1 MRRIKNQESLWY
13 HMNMRRIIVKEG
25 PLVFMR
31 NVLVMEVV
39 AAIVMYVISLLEN
52 YGAIYQSLGLSRY
65 IRFDILEILLF
76 SGFQL
81 VYIISLF
88 IDWYFTR
95 FEITEKEIIKRSGL
109 LFRHHKSV
117 SLNTVTSVEIYQSP
131 LNRLMAHHATLI
143 FEHGNGRV
151 TKIRNVPDYDEH
163 IYMIKS
169 MVEEVSGRALSKDP
183 LELIRQGEGLFIEF
197 KETLRYDGRKG
208 EISKEL
214 EKMVLKTIVA
224 FLNSDGGTLLIGVN
238 DAGEV
243 TGLYDD
249 YKTLTKKSRDGFEN
263 HLTTLSKTMIGM
275 TFAKY
280 VIAAFESIGGKDI
293 CVVSVRGAHK
303 PAYLRNGDKH
313 EEFFV
318 RVGNSTQPFSMSET
332 EEYIKTHWK

>member
-1 MRRIKNQESLWY
+1 MRRIKNQESPWY

-25 PLVFMR
+25 PLVFIR

-52 YGAIYQSLGLSRY
+52 YGAIYQNLGLSRY

-143 FEHGNGRV
+143 FEHG
-151 TKIRNVPDYDEH
+151 
-163 IYMIKS
+163 IKS
-169 MVEEVSGRALSKDP
+169 MVEEVSGRTLSKDP
-183 LELIRQGEGLFIEF
+183 LEPIHQGEGLFIEF

-263 HLTTLSKTMIGM
+263 HLTTLAKTMIGM
-275 TFAKY
+275 PFAKY
-280 VIAAFESIGGKDI
+280 IRAAFESIGGKDI